1 MNWKFWQSEKRSNT
15 QSTVLEGNQYGIGL
29 GLMNYQLS
37 EQMPAVSLSAVF
49 AAIEII
55 SNSLAELP
63 LNVKTRQDN
72 KSTLV
77 KNHPLYHIFDNCIMT
92 KYMMIKMLVTDM
104 LLYGNGVAYIERATD
119 GTPTN
124 LVYCPHGTYSII
136 YNEQS
141 RSLYYLIPSLRKGR
155 IEPIDVVHI
164 LKNSL
169 NGVEG
174 RGILFYANHTLKLTS
189 STEKAAQD
197 YFSSGMHVSGILRQV
212 DVHTPLND
220 KQRNSIRESWR
231 QGHSK
236 NGTGICVIEGGL
248 EYQPVSSNSKDAQLL
263 ESRLFNLQDV
273 ARFFNINPVLLGDL
287 SHSSYSTIEAS
298 LLEFVTHTL
307 YPYITLIENELKRKL
322 VKPSEKNLYIDLDA
336 GFILKSDKTSQA
348 NYLNTLK
355 QAGIITTNEAREQLG
370 LNPVEGGDKLMVAYS
385 DVNQNTV
392 GEQDHDRDNSITD
405 NGDNNS
411 ANNTNN

>member
-1 MNWKFWQSEKRSNT
+1 MNWKFWQSEKRNVA
-15 QSTVLEGNQYGIGL
+15 QEIPQENQFGMGL
-29 GLMNYQLS
+29 GMMNLQLS
-37 EQMPAVSLSAVF
+37 DQIPAVSLSAVF

-392 GEQDHDRDNSITD
+392 GEQNHDRDNSITD